1 MKGRYP
7 IYNYKT
13 ENVLEPIRKVEKI
26 TLDDTL
32 ELTNYNVCR
41 DMAFKIAEAYD
52 EEIFSQIVEIAR
64 LEGYTDVTI
73 LDKEF
78 IISAIKHEK
87 ERREN
92 L

>member
-1 MKGRYP
+1 
-7 IYNYKT
+7 
-13 ENVLEPIRKVEKI
+13 
-26 TLDDTL
+26 
-32 ELTNYNVCR
+32 
-41 DMAFKIAEAYD
+41 MAFKIAEAYD

-87 ERREN
+87 ERRGN